1 MADMF
6 DQFDDRLRRIE
17 TTRTRM
23 KRGYKLTVDRDGL
36 IVARPK
42 SSRRGFPIK
51 GAVLLAVGFIGFKAL
66 LIAYLGV
73 QTYQDRVSSLQDG
86 AVVEQVGAWFMQP
99 DRVSAMAA
107 AELRPF
113 IR

>member
-42 SSRRGFPIK
+42 SSRRGFPVK
-51 GAVLLAVGFIGFKAL
+51 GAIFLVVGFIGFKAL

-73 QTYQDRVSSLQDG
+73 QTYQDRVSVLRDG
-86 AVVEQVGAWFMQP
+86 ATIEQAGAWFMQT
-99 DRVSAMAA
+99 DRVSLELAA
-107 AELRPF
+107 KLRPL